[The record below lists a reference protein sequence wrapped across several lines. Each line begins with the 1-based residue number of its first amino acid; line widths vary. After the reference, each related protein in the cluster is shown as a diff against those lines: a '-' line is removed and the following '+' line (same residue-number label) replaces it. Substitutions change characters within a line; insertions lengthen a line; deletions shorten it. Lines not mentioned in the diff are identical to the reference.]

1 MELDFWATTDV
12 GRVRDHNEDNFLV
25 DKRMQLFVV
34 ADGMGGHAAGEVA
47 SAMSVKVVR
56 DVIAN
61 SREVFERLD
70 EDPEN
75 LENRRNVL
83 AVLES
88 AISQACQSVW
98 STAREDASKQGMGTT
113 TSLLL
118 LTEGRG
124 FIGHVGDSR
133 VYLLR
138 QGQAHQLTEDHS
150 LVNEMLRL
158 GKIQPGEEH
167 KIPHK
172 NAVTRA
178 VGVNEFVEVDTFE
191 FDVFSGDEFL
201 LCSDGLCGYFDD
213 DGPGEE
219 ITDLLGVDD
228 VREATERCIRFANE
242 SGGKD
247 NITSIVVRVS
257 GQVNGRKREIQ
268 AVMEAL
274 RSTPY
279 FQYLSYKEMV
289 QIVNMTERI
298 EHSAGEEICSETTN
312 SDALFLIVDGEVR
325 LERAG
330 EVLGVFHTAEHFGET
345 SIIDEHAKPFSATA
359 VTDARLL
366 AIRRERFM
374 ELLRQDSDLA
384 VKLLWNFLQ
393 TFTIR
398 LREFG
403 QTVAEG
409 GSEGMPEVTPSR
421 NLVHEPDLRAMV
433 DSDKTVER
441 VIVDEDS
448 EPTRVDSEPELQA
461 ASEPSLEVDS
471 EPKDAP
477 SVQISAGLQSEER
490 DEDLYALE
498 ETIDMEA
505 FDRSELAAAAAEQSS
520 YADFE
525 PEEDLRATVQMDQA
539 EKETRTM
546 PTLQAQ
552 IEAADQKP
560 EAFGQEIEGDETMP
574 PPGLRD
580 QSSKAV
586 SGESSTAGSSPAPK
600 AQVLRRTKLGVDKGD
615 DSTEDMTEAANTA
628 RKAPAQESSE
638 EML

>member
-1 MELDFWATTDV
+1 MELEFWATTDV

-56 DVIAN
+56 DVISGA
-61 SREVFERLD
+61 RETLERLD

-75 LENRRNVL
+75 LQNRRNVL
-83 AVLES
+83 AVIES
-88 AISQACQSVW
+88 AIAQACQTVW
-98 STAREDASKQGMGTT
+98 STAQEDTNKRGMGTT

-118 LTEGRG
+118 LKDGRG

-133 VYLLR
+133 VYLMR

-213 DGPGEE
+213 AGTGAE
-219 ITDLLGVDD
+219 IVDLMAAED
-228 VREATERCIRFANE
+228 VREATERSIRFANE
-242 SGGKD
+242 RGGKD

-257 GQVNGRKREIQ
+257 GEVDGRKREIQ

-289 QIVNMTERI
+289 QIVNMTERL
-298 EHSAGEEICSETTN
+298 EFEAGESICSENEN
-312 SDALFLIVDGEVR
+312 SDGLFLIVSGEVR
-325 LERAG
+325 IEQGG
-330 EVLGVFHTAEHFGET
+330 ESVGVFHTAEHFGET
-345 SIIDEHAKPFSATA
+345 SIVDENALRFSAKA
-359 VTDARLL
+359 VTDTRLL
-366 AIRRERFM
+366 AIRRDRFM

-398 LREFG
+398 LRDVG
-403 QTVAEG
+403 QTVLESGREG
-409 GSEGMPEVTPSR
+409 ISDANPSDDLVDDPQPEGAIE
-421 NLVHEPDLRAMV
+421 
-433 DSDKTVER
+433 SDKTVER
-441 VIVDEDS
+441 EVLQDLDEDS
-448 EPTRVDSEPELQA
+448 SEASDPQIESVVVA
-461 ASEPSLEVDS
+461 AESD
-471 EPKDAP
+471 D
-477 SVQISAGLQSEER
+477 
-490 DEDLYALE
+490 DALE
-498 ETIDMEA
+498 KTMDMEA
-505 FDRSELAAAAAEQSS
+505 FDRASLADAAGLAPE
-520 YADFE
+520 E
-525 PEEDLRATVQMDQA
+525 PEEDLRATVQMESA
-539 EKETRTM
+539 KEKTETI
-546 PTLQAQ
+546 PTLEAQ
-552 IEAADQKP
+552 IAGDHATRK
-560 EAFGQEIEGDETMP
+560 AFGKQVDGDATMP
-574 PPGLRD
+574 PPGLQKHGSR
-580 QSSKAV
+580 AV
-586 SGESSTAGSSPAPK
+586 RGESSTGGSKPAPQ
-600 AQVLRRTKLGVDKGD
+600 AQVLRRGKLAADSSRD
-615 DSTEDMTEAANTA
+615 DEPTEETTDAASLA
-628 RKAPAQESSE
+628 QQLAKQESAAE
-638 EML
+638 ESVEDVSS